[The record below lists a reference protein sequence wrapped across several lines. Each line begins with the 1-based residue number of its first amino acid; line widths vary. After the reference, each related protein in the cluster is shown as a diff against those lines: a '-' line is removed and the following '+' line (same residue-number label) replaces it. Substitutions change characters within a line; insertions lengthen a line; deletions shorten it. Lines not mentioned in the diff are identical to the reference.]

1 MIESTMEKVVFI
13 LLLLFPALAHA
24 NPMIKFESEIHNFG
38 QVVHGELLEHTF
50 NFTNQGTEDLIIEKL
65 SSS

>member
-1 MIESTMEKVVFI
+1 MKETVLI

-24 NPMIKFESEIHNFG
+24 NPVIKFESETHNFG

-50 NFTNQGTEDLIIEKL
+50 DLTNEGTEDLIIEKL